1 MSALD
6 KRQALNN
13 MAPSYI
19 SDLLTKFNPG
29 RELRCTST
37 NRLNV
42 PPAGN
47 TNYYNDRTFSIA
59 APIVWN
65 NLPPHL
71 RTMSSFNLFK
81 KELKTH
87 IFRSVYCELLD

>member
-1 MSALD
+1 MCRKKKKTS
-6 KRQALNN
+6 
-13 MAPSYI
+13 I
-19 SDLLTKFNPG
+19 TKFNPG
-29 RELRCTST
+29 RELHSTST

-71 RTMSSFNLFK
+71 RTMSSFKVGVND
-81 KELKTH
+81 E
-87 IFRSVYCELLD
+87 IFHVYHF